1 MKGPDRIDWRD
12 RAAAFISRRAT
23 ALGWTT
29 AGLALFLFAQIPR
42 LTTISSV
49 DVFLDW
55 THPSAR
61 YFREFKKEFP
71 KEEYF
76 LIAFEDE
83 ALFSAPSLHRLR
95 AVTEELAALE
105 EVMDVSSLANVVDTV
120 GDGDAFIAE
129 KFLKE
134 IPDDPAALEA
144 LRRRAVAHPL
154 YRRQLVSTDGRV
166 GAIVVYAHNRPEDP
180 LYQAR
185 LLEKTEAILSRHPNP
200 GGGYRLAGYLVT
212 NVALDDYMNR
222 DLARFLPLVLA
233 LVGAAVL
240 WVFRSGRLLALAM
253 LNIGVTLGATLGF
266 AAMAG
271 YALNTVTT
279 IVVPLCVSLALAD
292 TIHVFGRLDA
302 GTLRAHPDPRD
313 ALRSA
318 LRGVVFSC
326 LLTSVNTALGFA
338 SFASNRIT
346 AIAEFGVVAAS
357 AMVFEFF
364 FTFGLLAPLLLRFKS
379 AAIYRDRDFS
389 DPHAL
394 QKCLR
399 ACQRAVKARPGTIL
413 VIGVAVL
420 AVAAA
425 GVPRVRVDTDFLKF
439 FWPDERIR
447 RDVDFIEQRLC
458 GTQDLSLSVRAPD
471 PGAFKDPAQLAVL
484 ERLEAFATTLPTVDV
499 TTSLA
504 DYLKDMNQ
512 SFHNE
517 DPAKWTLPTTRR
529 MVEQFLLLY
538 SGDDLE
544 DYVTPDYRHARI
556 TIHLSEHSL
565 ARLGDIARRLDEFAR
580 SLPTRLE
587 IRITGYMAQEIN
599 TANVIVE
606 DQAKNL
612 LQSVVSIGIVMWVVL
627 RSLRLALLFLMPNLY
642 PIVLNF
648 GLMGYTGVALDTGTA
663 LIASAAFGIVV
674 DDTVHFMMDYRE
686 HRRSGTP
693 VETAVLSVMRD
704 KGEAVMTSFL
714 VLALGF
720 GVLMLSR
727 FVPIFHFGL
736 LNVFVL
742 SAGVLADVFLLP
754 AWLLFWSR
762 TPARRFF
769 DSPQGTRGSE
779 AA

>member
-1 MKGPDRIDWRD
+1 MTGAPERDWRG
-12 RAAAFISRRAT
+12 RAADFIVRRAT
-23 ALGWTT
+23 L
-29 AGLALFLFAQIPR
+29 LALATGAVAVFLFAQIPR

-55 THPSAR
+55 TNPAAR

-76 LIAFEDE
+76 LIVFEDE
-83 ALFSAPSLHRLR
+83 ALFSGASLRRLR
-95 AVTEELAALE
+95 DITDELADLE
-105 EVMDVSSLANVVDTV
+105 EVLDVASLANVTDTV

-129 KFLKE
+129 KFLKT
-134 IPDDPAALEA
+134 IPEDPAALA
-144 LRRRAVAHPL
+144 DLRRRAVEHPL
-154 YRRQLVSTDGRV
+154 YRRQLISADGRV
-166 GAIVVYAHNRPEDP
+166 GAIAVYAHHRPEDP

-185 LLEKTEAILSRHPNP
+185 LLEKTKEILARHPNP
-200 GGGYRLAGYLVT
+200 GGDYRLAGYLVT
-212 NVALDDYMNR
+212 NVALDDFMNR
-222 DLARFLPLVLA
+222 DLARFLPLVLF
-233 LVGAAVL
+233 LVGATVL
-240 WVFRSGRLLALAM
+240 WVFRSGRLFGLAM
-253 LNIGVTLGATLGF
+253 MNIGVTLGGTLGF
-266 AAMAG
+266 AALAG
-271 YALNTVTT
+271 FALNTVTT

-302 GTLRAHPDPRD
+302 GTLRAHPNPRD
-313 ALRSA
+313 ALRTA
-318 LRGVVFSC
+318 LRGVIFSC

-338 SFASNRIT
+338 SFATNRIA

-357 AMVFEFF
+357 AMVFEFL
-364 FTFGLLAPLLLRFKS
+364 FTFGLLAPLLLRFKAS
-379 AAIYRDRDFS
+379 AIYRDRDLS
-389 DPHAL
+389 DPHLL

-399 ACQRAVKARPGTIL
+399 ACQRAVTARPGTIL
-413 VIGVAVL
+413 VIGGAVL

-439 FWPDERIR
+439 FWPQERIR

-458 GTQDLSLSVRAPD
+458 GTQDLSLSLRAAE
-471 PGAFKDPAQLAVL
+471 PGAFKDPTHLAVL
-484 ERLEAFATTLPTVDV
+484 EQLQAFAATLPTVDV

-517 DPAKWTLPTTRR
+517 DPARAVLPENRR
-529 MVEQFLLLY
+529 LVEQFLLLY
-538 SGDDLE
+538 NADDLA
-544 DYVTPDYRHARI
+544 DYVTPDYRHARVI
-556 TIHLSEHSL
+556 IHLSEHSL
-565 ARLGDIARRLDEFAR
+565 ARLGEIARRLEDYAR
-580 SLPTRLE
+580 SLPTTLD

-612 LQSVVSIGIVMWVVL
+612 LQSVASIGLVMWAVL
-627 RSLRLALLFLMPNLY
+627 RSFKLALLFLMPNLY

-674 DDTVHFMMDYRE
+674 DDTVHFMVDYRE
-686 HRRSGTP
+686 RRRAGTP
-693 VETAVLSVMRD
+693 VEPAVLAVMRD
-704 KGEAVMTSFL
+704 KGEAVLTSFL
-714 VLALGF
+714 VLTLGF
-720 GVLMLSR
+720 GVLLLSR

-742 SAGVLADVFLLP
+742 MAGVLADVFLLP
-754 AWLLFWSR
+754 AWLLFWNR

-769 DSPQGTRGSE
+769 NS
-779 AA
+779 